1 MSSEKPETTHQAWYV
16 VHTKPRQEARALENL
31 QNQGFNCF
39 LPTMQVQK
47 LRNQKVQ
54 TITEPMFSR
63 YLFIQLDEQTQNWGP
78 IRSTLGVSK
87 LVSFGPQPAKV
98 PAEFIAFLIEAPV
111 ETIEGMFNPG
121 DQVQVARGPLKGL
134 EGRYLAH
141 DGETRAFVLVDLL
154 GRPQKLRMA
163 VESLRVTYS
172 S

>member
-1 MSSEKPETTHQAWYV
+1 MISETTEANNAAWYV

-47 LRNQKVQ
+47 LRNQRVQ

-63 YLFIQLDEQTQNWGP
+63 YLFIQLNEQTQNWGP

-98 PAEFIAFLIEAPV
+98 PPEFIELLKEAPA
-111 ETIEGMFNPG
+111 ETLERMFAPG
-121 DQVQVARGPLKGL
+121 DSVHIASGPLQGL
-134 EGRYLAH
+134 EGKYIAH

-154 GRPQKLRMA
+154 GQPQKLRMA
-163 VESLRVTYS
+163 VESLRVV
-172 S
+172 

>member
-1 MSSEKPETTHQAWYV
+1 MNSEKPETNNTAWYV
-16 VHTKPRQEARALENL
+16 VHTKPRQETRALENL

-39 LPTMQVQK
+39 LPTMQIQK

-63 YLFIQLDEQTQNWGP
+63 YLFIQFDDQTQNWGP

-98 PAEFIAFLIEAPV
+98 PLDFIAFLKEAPPV
-111 ETIEGMFNPG
+111 TLERMFAPG
-121 DQVQVARGPLKGL
+121 DSVHLASGPLKGL
-134 EGRYLAH
+134 EGKYIAH

-154 GRPQKLRMA
+154 GQPQKLRM
-163 VESLRVTYS
+163 VVDSLRVV
-172 S
+172 

>member
-1 MSSEKPETTHQAWYV
+1 MTETNNTAWYV

-54 TITEPMFSR
+54 TLTEPMFSR
-63 YLFIQLDEQTQNWGP
+63 YLFIQLHDQTQNWGP

-98 PAEFIAFLIEAPV
+98 PPEFIAFLKEAPP
-111 ETIEGMFNPG
+111 ETLERMFTPGESIQIASGPLQGIEG
-121 DQVQVARGPLKGL
+121 K
-134 EGRYLAH
+134 YIAH

-154 GRPQKLRMA
+154 GQPQKLRMA
-163 VESLRVTYS
+163 VESLRVV
-172 S
+172 